1 MSTTKPLASL
11 VQSFFAVAL
20 LQRGLSPLTAL
31 SYRDAMKLLLRYTTA
46 RTGRPVVKLDVGD
59 ITPELVGDFL
69 AHLETARGN
78 QIATRNN
85 RLAALRTFFS
95 YVASEEP
102 AIAEQCRRICALPL
116 KRAPVRTIPY
126 LEQDEMDALLKA
138 PDRTTR
144 LGRFHYAILLFLYNT
159 GARVSE
165 LVGVRAADLRL
176 DGMHRQVLL
185 RGKGKKERICPLWPD
200 TVAVL
205 GEYLAEVKIAVGSD
219 KRVFLNRHNEPITR
233 NGVSYILGAYAEK
246 AVARIASLADKRVS
260 PHSIRHTT
268 AVHLLNSGVD
278 IDVIRAWLG
287 HVDVRTT
294 NIYAEINL
302 ATKRRALE
310 MCAPRNGAKPPAW
323 RRSPDILAWLEAM

>member
-1 MSTTKPLASL
+1 
-11 VQSFFAVAL
+11 VAL
-20 LQRGLSPLTAL
+20 PQRGLSPLTAL

-46 RTGRPVVKLDVGD
+46 RVGRQVVKLDIGD

-69 AHLETARGN
+69 AHLEAERGN

-85 RLAALRTFFS
+85 RLAALRTFFA
-95 YVASEEP
+95 YVATEEP
-102 AIAEQCRRICALPL
+102 ALAEQCRRICALPL
-116 KRAPVRTIPY
+116 KRAPVHTIPY
-126 LEQDEMDALLKA
+126 LEQDEMDALLEEPKRA
-138 PDRTTR
+138 AR

-176 DGMHRQVLL
+176 DGTHPQVLL
-185 RGKGKKERICPLWPD
+185 RGKGRKERICPLWQD

-205 GEYLAEVKIAVGSD
+205 RQHLAEVEIVPESD
-219 KRVFLNRHNEPITR
+219 EQVFRNRRYEPIAR
-233 NGVSYILGAYAEK
+233 NGVNYILDVYAQK
-246 AVARIASLADKRVS
+246 AAARIASITDKRVS
-260 PHSIRHTT
+260 PHTIRHTT
-268 AVHLLNSGVD
+268 AVHLLNAGVD

-294 NIYAEINL
+294 NIYTEINL

-310 MCAPRNGAKPPAW
+310 MCAPRNGATQ
-323 RRSPDILAWLEAM
+323 RSWKRSSDILAWLEGM